1 MDLAIALAILVGGL
15 LLLLIAGIPVAFA
28 LLVAGI
34 AAFFAVE
41 GLDALKFTGT
51 IFWGRTATFQFLAA
65 PLFVYMGFLLYESG
79 MVSAMFRMIN
89 YWLGRMP
96 GSLGIVALVSSGS
109 FAAMSGSGSAAAAT
123 LGSVTAPEMRKYGF
137 DKRFMLGILNGG
149 ASLAPL
155 IPPSIALIIYSSL
168 TETPVTRLFA
178 AGVVPGLLLL
188 SLMVGYVVLVAL
200 FRPNL
205 APRPEGVTWHQRIVS
220 LHVVPVAGGVIFVV
234 LGGIFLGWFVPVEAA
249 ALGVLTAIAVLVL
262 YHRLRWREI
271 VVAIWRGS
279 REAAT
284 VGVFLMTLL
293 VAGSVYSN
301 VLNFFGLPQTIAEYL
316 LNAGLG
322 KWQFFL
328 IMSVLLFLLGMFI
341 DAVTIQVMTIPLVLP
356 FVNVLGI
363 DLVWFG
369 IFLVL
374 WIEVGTFTPP
384 YGLYLFVL
392 QGAMQA
398 SYGDAVKGA
407 APMIPIWILGV
418 ILLIL
423 FPALVTWLPDLLFN

>member
-1 MDLAIALAILVGGL
+1 
-15 LLLLIAGIPVAFA
+15 
-28 LLVAGI
+28 
-34 AAFFAVE
+34 
-41 GLDALKFTGT
+41 
-51 IFWGRTATFQFLAA
+51 
-65 PLFVYMGFLLYESG
+65 
-79 MVSAMFRMIN
+79 MI
-89 YWLGRMP
+89 
-96 GSLGIVALVSSGS
+96 
-109 FAAMSGSGSAAAAT
+109 
-123 LGSVTAPEMRKYGF
+123 
-137 DKRFMLGILNGG
+137 
-149 ASLAPL
+149 
-155 IPPSIALIIYSSL
+155 
-168 TETPVTRLFA
+168 
-178 AGVVPGLLLL
+178 
-188 SLMVGYVVLVAL
+188 GYVVLVAL

-249 ALGVLTAIAVLVL
+249 ALGVLTAIAVLLL

-271 VVAIWRGS
+271 VAAIWRGS

-316 LNAGLG
+316 LNAGLN

-423 FPALVTWLPDLLFN
+423 FPALATWLPDLLFN